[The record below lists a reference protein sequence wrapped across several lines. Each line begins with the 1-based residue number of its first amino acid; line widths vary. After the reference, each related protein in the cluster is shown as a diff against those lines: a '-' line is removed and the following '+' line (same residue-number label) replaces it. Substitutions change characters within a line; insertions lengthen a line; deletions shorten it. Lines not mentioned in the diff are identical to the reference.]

1 LAFTTAAESDCAK
14 AVLKM
19 KTAKKE
25 KINFKFERHSSC
37 FIMMSK
43 SKLKK
48 EFGKCNIIRWNSLRC
63 KFIHE
68 GSFAGRERLFSAH
81 SSPVESFSFQVT
93 PELTG

>member
-25 KINFKFERHSSC
+25 KIKFKFERHSGC
-37 FIMMSK
+37 FIMISK

-48 EFGKCNIIRWNSLRC
+48 EFGKCNIIRGTLYAANFSVVGVLTEHFLLLLRW
-63 KFIHE
+63 
-68 GSFAGRERLFSAH
+68 
-81 SSPVESFSFQVT
+81 T
-93 PELTG
+93 PAKV

>member
-25 KINFKFERHSSC
+25 KIKFKFERHSGC
-37 FIMMSK
+37 FIMISK

-48 EFGKCNIIRWNSLRC
+48 EFGKCNNIIRGTLYAANFSVVSVLTEHFLLLLRW
-63 KFIHE
+63 
-68 GSFAGRERLFSAH
+68 
-81 SSPVESFSFQVT
+81 T
-93 PELTG
+93 PAKV